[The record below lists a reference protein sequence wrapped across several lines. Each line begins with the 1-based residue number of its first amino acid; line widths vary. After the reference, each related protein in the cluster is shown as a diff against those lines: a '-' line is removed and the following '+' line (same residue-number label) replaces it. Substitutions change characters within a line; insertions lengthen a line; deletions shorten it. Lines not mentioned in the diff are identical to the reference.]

1 MFLKLCDSGCDCF
14 TNLAP
19 HYGHL
24 TQVSNISFTK
34 QYTDLTCAAVSELL
48 FCSGAY
54 VYIRKFSQS
63 YDLGKHQPSTLNT
76 VTLLHFFLISLW
88 FCLQRSVAKTKFR
101 PTVKAL
107 PQDWTCVSLSEHFLP
122 LLWQTKIS
130 RFFKT
135 PLKRNKSLWLSVVK
149 VQRDKP

>member
-1 MFLKLCDSGCDCF
+1 MFLKLCDSDCDCF

-34 QYTDLTCAAVSELL
+34 QYTDLTCAAVSELH

-54 VYIRKFSQS
+54 VYIRKSSQS
-63 YDLGKHQPSTLNT
+63 DDLGKHQHSTLNT

-88 FCLQRSVAKTKFR
+88 FCLQRSVAKRKFR
-101 PTVKAL
+101 PTVKAKTE
-107 PQDWTCVSLSEHFLP
+107 PVSRSQSTFCHCCDRPKFHDFLKP
-122 LLWQTKIS
+122 L
-130 RFFKT
+130 
-135 PLKRNKSLWLSVVK
+135 
-149 VQRDKP
+149 